1 MPALQQFINANPVL
15 AVAAVFIG
23 GIVAFLA
30 ARILLANSGCLARV
44 AVAVTKLPAA
54 TLAVKVVL
62 TVAWP
67 LPSVAT
73 FTKPR

>member
-1 MPALQQFINANPVL
+1 VPALQQFINANPLL

-44 AVAVTKLPAA
+44 AVAVVVIIMILLLLRLM
-54 TLAVKVVL
+54 LA
-62 TVAWP
+62 
-67 LPSVAT
+67 
-73 FTKPR
+73 R